1 MAWTLES
8 RVPPYTLPAPANGAE
23 TTPRGREARFLKG
36 IHYSYPTL
44 CRRPSSDLLPTVGEP
59 LKTAVLKCRA
69 SAVLESRTGGNVT
82 FLQLRAQRATE
93 HPRYRWCGT
102 GSALALLWLRVARLC
117 QPFSWMWLHAT
128 AANMDRVCSDALSE
142 HAQPVVHP
150 MRWSEPA
157 GGSRVRGSHHVH
169 RSGRKSPRKGCAG
182 REVHRRSGRAHMRE
196 QLGQRKR
203 SRDAARARAAAAVP
217 DPAGPAPTA
226 VSELDTAIGRRPS

>member
-1 MAWTLES
+1 MHFLAAEDGILFG
-8 RVPPYTLPAPANGAE
+8 APN
-23 TTPRGREARFLKG
+23 
-36 IHYSYPTL
+36 I
-44 CRRPSSDLLPTVGEP
+44 
-59 LKTAVLKCRA
+59 LKCHGA
-69 SAVLESRTGGNVT
+69 CLGFV
-82 FLQLRAQRATE
+82 FLQLRA
-93 HPRYRWCGT
+93 H
-102 GSALALLWLRVARLC
+102 SALRITHGRCDAVQDQPLRASGAALHVSC
-117 QPFSWMWLHAT
+117 QPFSWLWLHAT

-142 HAQPVVHP
+142 HAQPVVDP

-182 REVHRRSGRAHMRE
+182 REVHRRSERGHMRE
-196 QLGQRKR
+196 QLGQCKR